1 MNSNSAYELKSK
13 YDKFDRL
20 FSISVFLIP
29 ILSMLAA
36 YFYNKSMW
44 GIIGYGLLF
53 FIIAIGFHFIITGFI
68 VLPLVEK
75 KIKSLLNEKIKS
87 LNITPD
93 LKGYWQFKMFVVDIK
108 QKKFVYFSEANKY
121 EPFILNNTEIISVKV
136 TNKSETSINHNKSK
150 VETKDDFSLELQ
162 YQKEND
168 IVKTIVIPYGDDRIQ
183 AEEVGRTIGR
193 L

>member
-1 MNSNSAYELKSK
+1 MSTKIYQLKS
-13 YDKFDRL
+13 R
-20 FSISVFLIP
+20 
-29 ILSMLAA
+29 
-36 YFYNKSMW
+36 YNKIDYLFNIC
-44 GIIGYGLLF
+44 IIF
-53 FIIAIGFHFIITGFI
+53 
-68 VLPLVEK
+68 LPLITMVACYFLDLPIWFVIFIGVISYIILQIMNFIFNDLIICKLIERKINALLSK
-75 KIKSLLNEKIKS
+75 KILEMGFSK
-87 LNITPD
+87 D
-93 LKGYWQFKMFVVDIK
+93 LWGYWKFKMFIVDIK

-121 EPFILNNTEIISVKV
+121 EPFILSNTEIISVKV
-136 TNKSETSINHNKSK
+136 TNKLETSINHNKSK